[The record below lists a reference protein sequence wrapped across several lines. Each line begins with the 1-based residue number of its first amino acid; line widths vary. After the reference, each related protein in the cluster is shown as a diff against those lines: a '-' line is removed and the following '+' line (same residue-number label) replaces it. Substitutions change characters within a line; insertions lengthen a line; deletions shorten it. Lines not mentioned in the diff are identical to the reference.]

1 MSSRT
6 VVLPAGPGAQPQV
19 VRVDGGGL
27 SQRGRTLAWILAL
40 VLLLTGA
47 GALTAAGITP
57 ITGARLA
64 TSTGS
69 GPVGGSGASGSAGPS
84 GAGEGAAG
92 ATGTGTAAAAG
103 DGTDRGATALDGT
116 VVEGA
121 VVGVWDG
128 PTVHLDWSGQRYTT
142 VEADFVG
149 DRVASPG
156 DRVERTLTLRNAG
169 PEDAVLSVDLLLDE
183 TAPAGSP
190 NPGLGQAIDLHWD
203 VAGVEGSEQFAVL
216 HSEKQPTIAQVRV
229 LEGGTVP
236 VTVGFTMPA
245 TETGQRGG
253 DDSTT
258 LHFRVLAHLQGE
270 TGVVP
275 GPVPPETEPV
285 DPEEPA
291 EPGPDGG
298 LAVTGS
304 QLLGAVLLLLGLLLA
319 GWLLLALN
327 RRRTAC
333 DVCGG
338 RVDRGDRWTVHHSAD
353 GSRQVECGDCW
364 ARPRL
369 GAQDRDQEPVGPAA
383 R

>member
-6 VVLPAGPGAQPQV
+6 VLLPTGPGAQPQV
-19 VRVDGGGL
+19 VRVDGDAL
-27 SQRGRTLAWILAL
+27 SRRGRTLAWILAL

-57 ITGARLA
+57 ITGERPAA
-64 TSTGS
+64 TTGS
-69 GPVGGSGASGSAGPS
+69 GPVGGSGSSGSSGAASGDAGT
-84 GAGEGAAG
+84 
-92 ATGTGTAAAAG
+92 TGTGTAVAG
-103 DGTDRGATALDGT
+103 RDGAVGGATGLDGT

-183 TAPAGSP
+183 TVPAGSP
-190 NPGLGQAIDLHWD
+190 NPGLGEAIDLHWD

-216 HSEKQPTIAQVRV
+216 HSAQQPTIAEVRV
-229 LEGGTVP
+229 PEGGTVP

-245 TETGQRGG
+245 SETGHRGG

-270 TGVVP
+270 TGVDP
-275 GPVPPETEPV
+275 APVPPEPV

-304 QLLGAVLLLLGLLLA
+304 HLLGAVLLLLGLLLA

-338 RVDRGDRWTVHHSAD
+338 RVDRGDRWTVHHAED
-353 GSRQVECGDCW
+353 GTRTVECGDCW

-369 GAQDRDQEPVGPAA
+369 GVQDREQEPVGPAA

>member
-6 VVLPAGPGAQPQV
+6 VLLPAGPGAQPQV
-19 VRVDGGGL
+19 LRVDGGGL

-47 GALTAAGITP
+47 GALTAAGLTP
-57 ITGARLA
+57 ITGERLP
-64 TSTGS
+64 TTTGS
-69 GPVGGSGASGSAGPS
+69 GPVGGPGSSGSSG
-84 GAGEGAAG
+84 GAGGAAG
-92 ATGTGTAAAAG
+92 TGSAAAAG
-103 DGTDRGATALDGT
+103 DGTAGGATDLDGT

-121 VVGVWDG
+121 VVGEWDG

-183 TAPAGSP
+183 TVPAGSP
-190 NPGLGQAIDLHWD
+190 NPGLGEAIDLHWD

-216 HSEKQPTIAQVRV
+216 HSEKQPTIAEVRV
-229 LEGGTVP
+229 PEGGTVP

-245 TETGQRGG
+245 SETGHRGG

-270 TGVVP
+270 TGVDP
-275 GPVPPETEPV
+275 APVPPEPV
-285 DPEEPA
+285 DPE

-304 QLLGAVLLLLGLLLA
+304 HLLGAVLLLLGLLLA

-327 RRRTAC
+327 RRRAAC

-338 RVDRGDRWTVHHSAD
+338 RVDRGDRWTVHHAED
-353 GSRQVECGDCW
+353 GSRTVECGDCW

-369 GAQDRDQEPVGPAA
+369 GVQDREQEPVGPAA
-383 R
+383 H

>member
-1 MSSRT
+1 MSSRS

-19 VRVDGGGL
+19 VRVDGDGL
-27 SQRGRTLAWILAL
+27 SRRGRTLAWILAL

-57 ITGARLA
+57 ITGARV
-64 TSTGS
+64 TGS
-69 GPVGGSGASGSAGPS
+69 TTGATGSDGSSGSSGTS
-84 GAGEGAAG
+84 GGAGEGAA
-92 ATGTGTAAAAG
+92 AAGTAGAAAAE
-103 DGTDRGATALDGT
+103 GTDGEASASDGAVL
-116 VVEGA
+116 EGA
-121 VVGVWDG
+121 VVGEWDG

-156 DRVERTLTLRNAG
+156 DLVERTLTLRNAG
-169 PEDAVLSVDLLLDE
+169 PEDAVLSVDLLLDQ
-183 TAPAGSP
+183 TVPAGTP
-190 NPGLGQAIDLHWD
+190 NPGLGEAIDLHWD
-203 VAGVEGSEQFAVL
+203 VAGVEGSERFATL
-216 HSEKQPTIAQVRV
+216 HEEKQPTIAEVRV
-229 LEGGTVP
+229 PEGGTVP

-270 TGVVP
+270 TGVDP
-275 GPVPPETEPV
+275 GPVPPETAPV
-285 DPEEPA
+285 DPEHPEP
-291 EPGPDGG
+291 EPDGG

-338 RVDRGDRWTVHHSAD
+338 RVDRGDRWTVHHAED
-353 GSRQVECGDCW
+353 GTRTVECGDCW

-369 GAQDRDQEPVGPAA
+369 AVRDEGREQEPVGPAA

>member
-6 VVLPAGPGAQPQV
+6 VLLPAGPGAQPQV

-27 SQRGRTLAWILAL
+27 FRRGRTLAWALAL

-47 GALTAAGITP
+47 GALAAAGLTP
-57 ITGARLA
+57 ITGERRGA
-64 TSTGS
+64 TTGS
-69 GPVGGSGASGSAGPS
+69 SDVDGSSGASA
-84 GAGEGAAG
+84 GAGGGDGGAGGLAPAG
-92 ATGTGTAAAAG
+92 GTG
-103 DGTDRGATALDGT
+103 GASATDGT
-116 VVEGA
+116 VVPGA
-121 VVGVWDG
+121 IAAEWDG
-128 PTVHLDWSGQRYTT
+128 PTVHLDWTGERYTT

-156 DRVERTLTLRNAG
+156 DRVERTLTLRNDG
-169 PEDAVLSVDLLLDE
+169 PEDAVLSVDLLLDQE
-183 TAPAGSP
+183 VPAGSP
-190 NPGLGQAIDLHWD
+190 NPGLGEAVDLHWD
-203 VAGVEGSEQFAVL
+203 VAGVEGSERFAVL
-216 HSEKQPTIAQVRV
+216 HTERQPTIAEARV
-229 LEGGTVP
+229 PQGGTVP

-245 TETGQRGG
+245 DETGQRGG
-253 DDSTT
+253 GDSTV
-258 LHFRVLAHLQGE
+258 LHFRVLAQLQGE
-270 TGVVP
+270 TGVDP
-275 GPVPPETEPV
+275 GPEPV

-319 GWLLLALN
+319 GWLLRALN
-327 RRRTAC
+327 RRRTVC

-338 RVDRGDRWTVHHSAD
+338 RVDRADRWTVHHAED
-353 GSRQVECGDCW
+353 GSRLVECGACW

-369 GAQDRDQEPVGPAA
+369 GAQDREPGREPVEPA